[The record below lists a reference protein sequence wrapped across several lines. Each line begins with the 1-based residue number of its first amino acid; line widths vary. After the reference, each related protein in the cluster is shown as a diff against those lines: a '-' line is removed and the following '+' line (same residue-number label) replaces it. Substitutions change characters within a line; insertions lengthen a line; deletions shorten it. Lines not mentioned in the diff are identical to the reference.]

1 MHPEIFSFDTP
12 GFLRGIFPDQMTVQ
26 GYGLMIALGIL
37 VAIFYAARQTGKLGF
52 EFSKINDLFIWI
64 FVAAFV
70 GGRFFYFFEYPD
82 YYFGNPSNMLE
93 LSGSGFVFYGSL
105 LFAIPTMIVYFKV
118 KKMPVYQMLDIM
130 AFVAI
135 IVHSFGRM
143 GCFMAGCCHGI
154 PTDSFVGVTFTHPAT
169 MASPV
174 GTPLHPTQI
183 YDIVLLAFI
192 FATLKVVQAKQLFN
206 GQLFLLYIIL
216 YAMGRAVIEI
226 FRGDE
231 GRGFVFDGLLSH
243 SQLIS
248 IIIGIMAIALYF
260 HILKNKRLRYRLFI
274 KPATGTKLR
283 T

>member
-26 GYGLMIALGIL
+26 GYGLLIALGIL
-37 VAIFYAARQTGKLGF
+37 AAIFYASRQAKKLGF
-52 EFSKINDLFIWI
+52 EFARINDLFIWI

-70 GGRFFYFFEYPD
+70 GGRFFYFFERPD

-93 LSGSGFVFYGSL
+93 MSGSGFVFYGSL
-105 LFAIPTMIVYFKV
+105 LFAIPTMIIYFKI

-135 IVHSFGRM
+135 IVHGFGRM

-154 PTDSFVGVTFTHPAT
+154 PTDSFVGVTFTHSAT

-183 YDIVLLAFI
+183 YDIVLLGFI
-192 FATLKVVQAKQLFN
+192 FATLKVVQTKQLFN

-216 YAMGRAVIEI
+216 YAVGRSIVEI

-243 SQLIS
+243 SQFIS
-248 IIIGIMAIALYF
+248 IIIGIMAMGLYY

>member
-37 VAIFYAARQTGKLGF
+37 AAIFYAARQTSKLGF

-70 GGRFFYFFEYPD
+70 GGRFFYFFERPD

-93 LSGSGFVFYGSL
+93 LSGAGFVFYGSL
-105 LFAIPTMIVYFKV
+105 LFAIPTMIIYFKA

-130 AFVAI
+130 AFVAL
-135 IVHSFGRM
+135 IVHGFGRM
-143 GCFMAGCCHGI
+143 GCFMAGCCHGV
-154 PTDSFVGVTFTHPAT
+154 PTNSVVGVTFDHPAT
-169 MASPV
+169 MASPI

-183 YDIVLLAFI
+183 YEILLLAFI
-192 FATLKVVQAKQLFN
+192 FATLKVVQAKQSFQ

-216 YAMGRAVIEI
+216 YALGRPVIEI

-231 GRGFVFDGLLSH
+231 GRGFIMDGLLSH

-248 IIIGIMAIALYF
+248 IIIGIIAISLYF
-260 HILKNKRLRYRLFI
+260 YILKNKRLKY
-274 KPATGTKLR
+274 KLSIR
-283 T
+283 AVGGNKLKT